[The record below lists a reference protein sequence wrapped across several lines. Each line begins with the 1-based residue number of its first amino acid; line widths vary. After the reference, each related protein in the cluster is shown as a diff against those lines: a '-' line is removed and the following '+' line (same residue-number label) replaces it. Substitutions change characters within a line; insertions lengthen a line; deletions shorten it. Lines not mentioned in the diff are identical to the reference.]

1 MPIPPNPNPTKAK
14 TELAMTSG
22 ISSQPFLR
30 TPPTEIKILFHKLF
44 SPKSL
49 TITETQRYITCF
61 DIFEEM

>member
-1 MPIPPNPNPTKAK
+1 
-14 TELAMTSG
+14 MTSG

-30 TPPTEIKILFHKLF
+30 TPPTEIKILFYKLF

-61 DIFEEM
+61 DIFGEI